1 MRPVWTSR
9 EVRHMERVELIAV
22 YKDEWEADQR
32 LIQRLKGQL
41 RESREENRHSREW
54 AAAFLVI
61 IGVLVAAIVLMLAG
75 GV

>member
-1 MRPVWTSR
+1 MEPV
-9 EVRHMERVELIAV
+9 EFIAV
-22 YKDEWEADQR
+22 CKEEWEADKR

-41 RESREENRHSREW
+41 RESREENRHNREW

>member
-1 MRPVWTSR
+1 
-9 EVRHMERVELIAV
+9 MEPVELIAV

-41 RESREENRHSREW
+41 RESREENRHNREW
-54 AAAFLVI
+54 SAAYLVI

>member
-1 MRPVWTSR
+1 MDMV
-9 EVRHMERVELIAV
+9 EIKIGLIECVLVR
-22 YKDEWEADQR
+22 KDIWEADQR

-41 RESREENRHSREW
+41 RESREEGKHIREW

>member
-41 RESREENRHSREW
+41 KESREENKHSREW